1 MSATPLKLED
11 ALRFAGYTIDQADF
25 EGTAIAVD
33 SYGITGSIVVP
44 PLRLSVLTWQRPG
57 EPVPSDSFYLAA
69 LPLFN
74 AAYQPILLSNI
85 LDRFANRRLSY
96 DTPDDFGRAVRR
108 WLNLNLGPMSTI
120 NRAYASTAIELPM
133 TTQDATTDRTTG
145 EKSRDAHSDFPQG
158 VLSGNQDYAS
168 DATDQVSAGT
178 DNTTYE
184 GRMGVSVMALLA
196 EQRASYLNVDAQVLD
211 EFESLFLGVFDQD
224 EAEYSEGLS
233 WPGYGYGY
241 GALGIAPGYC

>member
-1 MSATPLKLED
+1 MKLED
-11 ALRFAGYTIDQADF
+11 ALRFNGYTIDQADVD
-25 EGTAIAVD
+25 GSTVAVD
-33 SYGITGSIVVP
+33 NYGITGSIVVP
-44 PLRLSVLTWQRPG
+44 PMRLSTLTWQRAGDPAA
-57 EPVPSDSFYLAA
+57 SDSFYLAA

-74 AAYQPILLSNI
+74 PAYQPVLLSNI

-108 WLNLNLGPMSTI
+108 WLNLNLGPMSTL
-120 NRAYASTAIELPM
+120 NRAYASTAIELPL

-145 EKSRDAHSDFPQG
+145 LKSRDAHSDFPQG

-178 DNTTYE
+178 DNTAYE

-196 EQRASYLNVDAQVLD
+196 EQRAAYLNVDEMVLTQ
-211 EFESLFLGVFDQD
+211 FEDLFLGIYDQD
-224 EAEYSEGLS
+224 EADYLSGPS
-233 WPGYGYGY
+233 WPGYDYGY

>member
-1 MSATPLKLED
+1 MSAIPMKLED
-11 ALRFAGYTIDQADF
+11 ALRFNGFTIDQADVA
-25 EGTAIAVD
+25 GSTIAVD
-33 SYGITGSIVVP
+33 NYGITGTIVLP
-44 PLRLSVLTWQRPG
+44 PMRLSALTWRRPG
-57 EPVPSDSFYLAA
+57 DPAPSDSFYLEA

-74 AAYQPILLSNI
+74 ADYQPILLSNI

-108 WLNLNLGPMSTI
+108 WLNLNLGPMSTL

-168 DATDQVSAGT
+168 NATDQVSAGT
-178 DNTTYE
+178 DNTQYE
-184 GRMGVSVMALLA
+184 GRMGVSVMTLLA

-211 EFESLFLGVFDQD
+211 EMESLFLGLFDQD
-224 EAEYSEGLS
+224 ESERTDALS
-233 WPGYGYGY
+233 WPGTDYGY
-241 GALGIAPGYC
+241 GALGIAPGYW